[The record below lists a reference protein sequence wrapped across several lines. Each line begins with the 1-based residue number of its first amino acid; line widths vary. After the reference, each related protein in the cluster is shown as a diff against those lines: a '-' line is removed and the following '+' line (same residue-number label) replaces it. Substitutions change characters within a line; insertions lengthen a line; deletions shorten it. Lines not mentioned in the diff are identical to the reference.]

1 MNEYIR
7 VYDSTDDLSEV
18 NTYATEGW
26 RVIASFNDDRRGQMF
41 IMEREVKPAPMTAE
55 KHHQQVE
62 IPRALREMTVLT

>member
-41 IMEREVKPAPMTAE
+41 IMEREVMTPQQLEDLRNFNRAVHRAAPALVP
-55 KHHQQVE
+55 
-62 IPRALREMTVLT
+62 